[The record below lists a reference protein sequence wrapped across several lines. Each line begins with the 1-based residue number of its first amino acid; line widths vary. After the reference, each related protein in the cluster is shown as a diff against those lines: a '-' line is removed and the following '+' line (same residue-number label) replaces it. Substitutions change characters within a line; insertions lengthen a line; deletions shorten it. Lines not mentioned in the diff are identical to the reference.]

1 MAPARSHSVGLLSR
15 TVHLRAAHPA
25 DIWLGERL
33 RRRRKERGLSL
44 TTVAQRSGLS
54 IGLISQV
61 ERGIS
66 APSARA
72 LRAIARVLGL
82 TSRALLAYAESPVAT
97 ERGLVTRA
105 GRHRRIDTPEKG
117 IRKEALTPEPSQ
129 GVNVYRAHIA
139 PGGSTGET
147 LYTIDRGEQV
157 GVVLRGQL
165 ELWVEDKVFFLNAG
179 DSFRYHS
186 KQGHRWRNPGAEEAE
201 VIWVVAASP
210 GSGDGR

>member
-1 MAPARSHSVGLLSR
+1 MAAPRPHSAGLLSR

-44 TTVAQRSGLS
+44 TEVARRSGLS

-72 LRAIARVLGL
+72 LRAMSKALGL
-82 TSRALLAYAESPVAT
+82 SSKALLAYAESPVAT

-105 GRHRRIDTPEKG
+105 GRHRRIDAPEKG

-129 GVNVYRAHIA
+129 GVNVYRAEIA
-139 PGGSTGET
+139 PGGSSGET
-147 LYTIDRGEQV
+147 LFTIDRGEQV
-157 GVVLRGQL
+157 GVVLRGRL
-165 ELWVEDKVFFLNAG
+165 ELWIEEKVFVLKAG

-186 KQGHRWRNPGAEEAE
+186 KQGHRWRNPGTDEAE
-201 VIWVVAASP
+201 VIWVVAAGTGGTS
-210 GSGDGR
+210 